1 MSGIIHK
8 MLVFGK
14 VNIDRKE
21 VCMKERKTEKITIAL
36 TESQLDWLNQK
47 LLNSEHKMVTKVVYD
62 LINKAMT
69 LDSKK

>member
-1 MSGIIHK
+1 

>member
-1 MSGIIHK
+1 
-8 MLVFGK
+8 
-14 VNIDRKE
+14 
-21 VCMKERKTEKITIAL
+21 MKERKTEKITIAL